1 MFLASTDLVNLSWS
15 QTFPSIISIVS
26 EFQLIEPK
34 KQAHRYVS
42 HKTSVDQ
49 WLSIFYYIKAFRNT
63 QNVLVLTY
71 LKLNWKTPGLQ
82 FNYSLDR
89 RLLFLC
95 VMDCS
100 KQNRKSSTPL
110 HTGHSKSKSGP
121 NLSSLLLIFCRRS
134 IHSLSRT
141 SQIHLPG
148 SRLAYV

>member
-63 QNVLVLTY
+63 QNILVLTY
-71 LKLNWKTPGLQ
+71 LKKRQVYNLITLWTDVFCSFTLWIVANKTE
-82 FNYSLDR
+82 
-89 RLLFLC
+89 
-95 VMDCS
+95 
-100 KQNRKSSTPL
+100 NRVRHSTL
-110 HTGHSKSKSGP
+110 ATGHSKSKSDP
-121 NLSSLLLIFCRRS
+121 NLSSLLLIF
-134 IHSLSRT
+134 
-141 SQIHLPG
+141 
-148 SRLAYV
+148 